1 MIVLGKNYYVSGS
14 HIVVKPVAKIEGNQ
28 IITIASESRDEIFPN
43 NGRVYTPTYH
53 QKITTGNFMIY
64 ELEESSTYETNNVS
78 SHYYMVKQTK
88 MSIPLFEVYHLDES
102 FEQDTDKIVEK
113 IRYGF
118 LSKIEMLKEIIL
130 RTSDNYLLGPFKTE
144 YDADSKKVEIV
155 NNFEVDKYILPVY
168 DNFGDQLNIATY
180 YDNFDE
186 IQRSFTLAYPEEE
199 NVIGEL
205 DIATNDYI
213 VREAIRALKGQEEFG
228 DITRRVSQGINEW
241 LKSTT
246 FSEEYNI
253 KRLKKTVELL
263 GEIAPE
269 NEANNYQK
277 YTQKLLLL
285 PSIQS
290 NIKEQIEKKFELE
303 IEDFLKENKD
313 VTNKNKELK
322 AEHSKLISEITAN
335 QKQLKQIQQNIE
347 KYSHFMSTKKD
358 SMEEEILEH
367 YFQQLMISNLSSNQS
382 KQLPFA
388 YNEESF
394 DSSERY
400 ESIEDMKEVFKYNL
414 RQYGER
420 DTQDVVF
427 DYCLIALKFNQPLII
442 VGESSYKLARIIQK
456 TFAASKSQTI
466 IPDTTQFSLNVL
478 NDIKNDQR
486 NPFNFTVV
494 HNIHVSPAS
503 LNLAGFINTYESI
516 ETNNKM
522 IFTFDSF
529 AESKFI
535 LEQLKAYSIL
545 DINHRAFLPSPFERS
560 KALKL
565 GQIEYEILS
574 DYVQP
579 DLSFQESL
587 EELLDR
593 IIEND
598 YMKNEDEIEIQLKNA
613 FKRMTYINQ
622 FLGKSQKTLSY
633 FPFLE
638 SSLKEVQDE

>member
-1 MIVLGKNYYVSGS
+1 MIVLGKNYYVSGDR
-14 HIVVKPVAKIEGNQ
+14 IVVKPIAKIEDNQ
-28 IITIASESRDEIFPN
+28 IIAIDRESRNEVFPN
-43 NGRVYTPTYH
+43 SGRVYTPTYH

-64 ELEESSTYETNNVS
+64 ELESSSTYEKNNEF
-78 SHYYMVKQTK
+78 SHYYTVKQTK
-88 MSIPLFEVYHLDES
+88 MNDPLFEVYHLDES
-102 FEQDTDKIVEK
+102 FEQDADKIVGK
-113 IRYGF
+113 IRSGF
-118 LSKIEMLKEIIL
+118 SSKVEMLKEIIL

-144 YDADSKKVEIV
+144 YDVEGRKTEII

-168 DNFGDQLNIATY
+168 DNFSDQLNIATY
-180 YDNFDE
+180 YDKFDE

-199 NVIGEL
+199 NIIAEL
-205 DIATNDYI
+205 DIATDDYI
-213 VREAIRALKGQEEFG
+213 VREAIRSLRGREEFS

-263 GEIAPE
+263 KEIAPE
-269 NEANNYQK
+269 HGENNYQK
-277 YTQKLLLL
+277 YTQELLSL
-285 PSIQS
+285 PSIQ
-290 NIKEQIEKKFELE
+290 NVIEEQKEKKFELE
-303 IEDFLKENKD
+303 IEGFLKENKD

-322 AEHSKLISEITAN
+322 AEHSKLISKITAN
-335 QKQLKQIQQNIE
+335 QKQLNQIQQNIE
-347 KYSHFMSTKKD
+347 KYSQFMSAKKD

-382 KQLPFA
+382 KQLPFVF
-388 YNEESF
+388 NKETF
-394 DSSERY
+394 DSPEKYGSAD
-400 ESIEDMKEVFKYNL
+400 DMKKVFKHNL

-420 DTQDVVF
+420 DLQNVVF

-442 VGESSYKLARIIQK
+442 VGESSFKLAHIIQK

-466 IPDTTQFSLNVL
+466 IPDTTHFSLNVL
-478 NDIKNDQR
+478 NDIRSNQR
-486 NPFNFTVV
+486 NPFNFTVI

-503 LNLAGFINTYESI
+503 LNLAGFVNAYESI

-545 DINHRAFLPSPFERS
+545 DINHRAFFPSPFECS

-565 GQIEYEILS
+565 GQLDYEILS

-579 DLSFQESL
+579 GLSFQESL
-587 EELLDR
+587 EELLDG
-593 IIEND
+593 IVEND
-598 YMKNEDEIEIQLKNA
+598 FMKKEDEIEIHLKDA
-613 FKRMTYINQ
+613 FRRLVYINQ
-622 FLGKSQKTLSY
+622 FLGKAQKTLSY

-638 SSLKEVQDE
+638 ESLKEALDE

>member
-1 MIVLGKNYYVSGS
+1 MIVLGKNYYVPGNR
-14 HIVVKPVAKIEGNQ
+14 IVVEPIAKVEDNQ
-28 IITIASESRDEIFPN
+28 IIAIDRESRSEVFPN
-43 NGRVYTPTYH
+43 SGRVYTPTYH

-64 ELEESSTYETNNVS
+64 ELESSSTYEKNNEL

-88 MSIPLFEVYHLDES
+88 MSIPLFEVHYLDES
-102 FEQDTDKIVEK
+102 FEQDAVQIVEK
-113 IRYGF
+113 VRFGF
-118 LSKIEMLKEIIL
+118 FSKVEMLKEIIL

-144 YDADSKKVEIV
+144 YDAEGRKTEIV
-155 NNFEVDKYILPVY
+155 NNFEIDKYILPVY
-168 DNFGDQLNIATY
+168 DNFSDQLNIATY
-180 YDNFDE
+180 YDKFDE
-186 IQRSFTLAYPEEE
+186 IQRSFTLAYPKEE
-199 NVIGEL
+199 NIIAEL
-205 DIATNDYI
+205 DIATDDYI
-213 VREAIRALKGQEEFG
+213 VREAIRALRGREEFS

-263 GEIAPE
+263 KEIAPE
-269 NEANNYQK
+269 HDENNYQK
-277 YTQKLLLL
+277 YTRELLSL
-285 PSIQS
+285 PSIQ
-290 NIKEQIEKKFELE
+290 NVIEEQKEKKFELE
-303 IEDFLKENKD
+303 IEGFLKENKD

-322 AEHSKLISEITAN
+322 AEHSKLISKITAN
-335 QKQLKQIQQNIE
+335 QKQLKRIQQNTE
-347 KYSHFMSTKKD
+347 KYSQFMSAKKD

-382 KQLPFA
+382 KQLPFVF
-388 YNEESF
+388 NKESF
-394 DSSERY
+394 GSPEKCVSV
-400 ESIEDMKEVFKYNL
+400 EDMKKVFKHNL

-420 DTQDVVF
+420 DAQDVVF

-442 VGESSYKLARIIQK
+442 VGESSFKLAHIIQK

-466 IPDTTQFSLNVL
+466 IPDTTHFSLNVL
-478 NDIKNDQR
+478 NDIKNDQG
-486 NPFNFTVV
+486 NPFNFTVI

-503 LNLAGFINTYESI
+503 LNLAGFINAYESI

-545 DINHRAFLPSPFERS
+545 DINHRAFLPSPFECS

-565 GQIEYEILS
+565 GQLEYEILP

-587 EELLDR
+587 EELLDG

-598 YMKNEDEIEIQLKNA
+598 YMENVEEIEIHLKNA
-613 FKRMTYINQ
+613 FRKLTFINQ
-622 FLGKSQKTLSY
+622 FLGEAQKTISY

-638 SSLKEVQDE
+638 ESLKEDQDE

>member
-1 MIVLGKNYYVSGS
+1 MIVLGKNYYVFGN
-14 HIVVKPVAKIEGNQ
+14 HIVVKPIAKIEDNQ
-28 IITIASESRDEIFPN
+28 IITIARESRNEVFPN
-43 NGRVYTPTYH
+43 RGRVYTPTFH

-64 ELEESSTYETNNVS
+64 ELEESSTYEKNNES
-78 SHYYMVKQTK
+78 SHYYTVKQTK
-88 MSIPLFEVYHLDES
+88 MNGPLFEVYHLDES
-102 FEQDTDKIVEK
+102 FEQDADKIVGK
-113 IRYGF
+113 IRFGF
-118 LSKIEMLKEIIL
+118 SSKVEMLNEIIL
-130 RTSDNYLLGPFKTE
+130 RTSDNYLLGPFKTK
-144 YDADSKKVEIV
+144 YDAEGRKTEII

-168 DNFGDQLNIATY
+168 DNFSDQLNIATY
-180 YDNFDE
+180 YDKFDE

-199 NVIGEL
+199 NIIAEL

-213 VREAIRALKGQEEFG
+213 VREAIRALRGREEFS

-263 GEIAPE
+263 KEIAPE
-269 NEANNYQK
+269 HDENNYQK
-277 YTQKLLLL
+277 YTRELLSL
-285 PSIQS
+285 PSIQ
-290 NIKEQIEKKFELE
+290 NVIEEQKEKKFVLE
-303 IEDFLKENKD
+303 IEGFLKENKD

-322 AEHSKLISEITAN
+322 AEHSKLISKITVN
-335 QKQLKQIQQNIE
+335 QKQLKKIQQNIE
-347 KYSHFMSTKKD
+347 KYSQFMSAKKD

-382 KQLPFA
+382 KQLTFTF
-388 YNEESF
+388 NEESV
-394 DSSERY
+394 DSPEKY
-400 ESIEDMKEVFKYNL
+400 ESIDDMKKVFKHNL

-420 DTQDVVF
+420 DIQDVIF

-456 TFAASKSQTI
+456 TFAASKSKTI
-466 IPDTTQFSLNVL
+466 IPDTTQFSLSVL

-486 NPFNFTVV
+486 NPFNFTVI

-503 LNLAGFINTYESI
+503 LNLAGFINAYESI

-535 LEQLKAYSIL
+535 LEQLKAYPIL
-545 DINHRAFLPSPFERS
+545 DINHRAFLPSPFECS

-565 GQIEYEILS
+565 GQLEYQILS

-587 EELLDR
+587 EELLDG

-598 YMKNEDEIEIQLKNA
+598 YMKKEDEIEPHLKNA
-613 FKRMTYINQ
+613 FKRLTYINQ

-633 FPFLE
+633 CPFLE
-638 SSLKEVQDE
+638 GSLKESQDE